1 MLSEQGYIEGLG
13 YMLAWYNNFNLRLYD
28 SEKDKYGNSIKG
40 TENPSMQYKVWYGAF
55 KEFSD
60 EDFGSVVKSY
70 CSSEIYPPSSPAS
83 ILTYAKT
90 KMIESRESEIEGA
103 WQEFLGLVNRYGFQS
118 HYDYESYAILN
129 ELESKL
135 STHSNQLINQV
146 YKQNKSSFQEINDD
160 NRDWKRKEFFE
171 YYRRLL
177 TNEVNINV
185 LKGKIG
191 LSSSNDKKQLKE
203 KE

>member
-13 YMLAWYNNFNLRLYD
+13 YMLAWYVNFQFRLYD
-28 SEKDKYGNSIKG
+28 VKKDKYGN
-40 TENPSMQYKVWYGAF
+40 ENESSRVPSMQYKVWYEAF

-70 CSSEIYPPSSPAS
+70 CSNEIYPPSSPAS

-90 KMIESRESEIEGA
+90 KILQEKEGEIEGA
-103 WQEFLGLVNRYGFQS
+103 WQDFIRFIDVYGFRAYRNSDLQ
-118 HYDYESYAILN
+118 IVN
-129 ELESKL
+129 PLEKQL
-135 STHSNQLINQV
+135 KKHSNQLIKLA
-146 YKQNKSSFQEINDD
+146 YEQNKSSFQEINDD

-177 TNEVNINV
+177 INEVNINV
-185 LKGKIG
+185 SQGKIG
-191 LSSSNDKKQLKE
+191 ISSNDKKQLKE

>member
-13 YMLAWYNNFNLRLYD
+13 YMLAWYVNFQFRLYD
-28 SEKDKYGNSIKG
+28 VKKDKYGN
-40 TENPSMQYKVWYGAF
+40 ENESSRVPSMQYKVWYEAF

-60 EDFGSVVKSY
+60 EDFGSVVKGY
-70 CSSEIYPPSSPAS
+70 CNSEIYPPSSPAS

-90 KMIESRESEIEGA
+90 RILQEKEGEIESA
-103 WQEFLGLVNRYGFQS
+103 WQDFIRFIDVYGFRAYRNS
-118 HYDYESYAILN
+118 DMLIIN
-129 ELESKL
+129 PLEKQL
-135 STHSNQLINQV
+135 KKHSNQLIRLA
-146 YKQNKSSFQEINDD
+146 YEQNKSSFQEINDD

-191 LSSSNDKKQLKE
+191 LTSSNDKKQLKE

>member
-13 YMLAWYNNFNLRLYD
+13 YMLAWYVNFQFRLYD
-28 SEKDKYGNSIKG
+28 VKKDKYGN
-40 TENPSMQYKVWYGAF
+40 ENESSRVPSMQYKVWYEAF

-70 CSSEIYPPSSPAS
+70 CSNEIYPPSSPAS

-90 KMIESRESEIEGA
+90 RILQEKESEIEGA
-103 WQEFLGLVNRYGFQS
+103 WQDFIRFIDVYGFRAYRNSDLQ
-118 HYDYESYAILN
+118 IVN
-129 ELESKL
+129 PLEKQL
-135 STHSNQLINQV
+135 KKHSNQLIKLA
-146 YKQNKSSFQEINDD
+146 YEQNKSSFQEINDD

-177 TNEVNINV
+177 INEVNINV
-185 LKGKIG
+185 SQGKIG
-191 LSSSNDKKQLKE
+191 ISSNDKKQLKE